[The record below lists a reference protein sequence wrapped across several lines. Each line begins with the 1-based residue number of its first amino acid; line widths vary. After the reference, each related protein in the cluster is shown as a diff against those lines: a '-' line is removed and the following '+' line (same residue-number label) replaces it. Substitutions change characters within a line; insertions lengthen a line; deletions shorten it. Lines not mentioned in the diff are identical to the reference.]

1 MKFGSPALI
10 ALIISG
16 CGEPNM
22 IEPYCGRPADVWIPA
37 ENTASPH
44 QIVEHKI
51 EVTHIGQILLNHT
64 VIDTQGLEAF
74 LAQEE
79 KKRPML
85 PYLYFD
91 FDAHA
96 DCVVVKETR
105 ALIERSGIC
114 RQGYCITGDDG
125 EEPPRE

>member
-1 MKFGSPALI
+1 MKRGALTLI
-10 ALIISG
+10 ALMISG
-16 CGEPNM
+16 CSVPRM
-22 IEPYCGRPADVWIPA
+22 IEPHCGRPSDVWVPA
-37 ENTASPH
+37 ESIPSPH

-51 EVTHIGQILLNHT
+51 EVTHSGHVLLNEAA
-64 VIDTQGLEAF
+64 IDTQGLEAF

-79 KKRPML
+79 KKRPIL

-96 DCVVVKETR
+96 DCSEVWKTR
-105 ALIERSGIC
+105 ALIEKSGIC
-114 RQGYCITGDDG
+114 NEGYCITGDDS